1 MHLWRPE
8 VLMTTAKAL
17 KRAAARS
24 TRRIRYRGIRSG
36 TLPHIPGH
44 SGEVDELVQL
54 LGQERLD

>member
-24 TRRIRYRGIRSG
+24 TRSISTVGSAQ
-36 TLPHIPGH
+36 GH
-44 SGEVDELVQL
+44 CLEVDELVQL